1 MFFFCGR
8 DSISGA
14 NFCGRDSISGAKIS
28 DREVI
33 AGAFLS
39 LRLWYFFV
47 VEIQFLLLILV
58 VEMRF
63 LIDHPGTGPIQANEL
78 ANFWC

>member
-1 MFFFCGR
+1 MVFFCGR

-39 LRLWYFFV
+39 LRLCFF
-47 VEIQFLLLILV
+47 LWS
-58 VEMRF
+58 RF
-63 LIDHPGTGPIQANEL
+63 
-78 ANFWC
+78 NFWC

>member
-1 MFFFCGR
+1 MVFFCGR

-39 LRLWYFFV
+39 LRLCFF
-47 VEIQFLLLILV
+47 FLWS
-58 VEMRF
+58 RF
-63 LIDHPGTGPIQANEL
+63 
-78 ANFWC
+78 NFWC